1 MNRLIVP
8 ARVGAPGHG
17 KHRPGKIG
25 SQMILIFSRR
35 MKTVRVVVRD
45 PSKLAPQIRKQVE
58 IVTGS
63 LDDEVVLE
71 QALKGAESVFL
82 VVTFPPHGAND
93 AQEQPMFSVIFSDI
107 RSPSEGREMGRLS
120 RLCQDALAPH

>member
-1 MNRLIVP
+1 
-8 ARVGAPGHG
+8 
-17 KHRPGKIG
+17 
-25 SQMILIFSRR
+25 MILTFSRR
-35 MKTVRVVVRD
+35 MKMARVVVRD
-45 PSKLAPQIRKQVE
+45 PSKLAPEIRKQVE

-82 VVTFPPHGAND
+82 VAPFPLHGAND

-107 RSPSEGREMGRLS
+107 RSPSEDPAMGRLS
-120 RLCQDALAPH
+120 WLCQDAPAPH

>member
-1 MNRLIVP
+1 
-8 ARVGAPGHG
+8 
-17 KHRPGKIG
+17 
-25 SQMILIFSRR
+25 MILIFSRR

-71 QALKGAESVFL
+71 QALKGAESLFL